1 MNRGV
6 ITAALLALGGLALVA
21 YSALFVVDQRYQA
34 LVLQFGEPVRVVKDP
49 GLQIKLPFVQN
60 VVYMDKRLLG
70 LDAPTE
76 EVLAADQ
83 KRLVVNAFARYRIVD
98 PLRFYQAVGTD
109 AVARSRLGTVV
120 NSSIR
125 RVLGSAPLASMLTA
139 DRSQLMRQISDLV
152 NHEASEMGIEMIDVR
167 IKRADLPEATS
178 VAIYRRMQAERERE
192 AKEIR
197 AQGFETSQ
205 RIKSR
210 ADRERTVLIAEAKRD
225 AEILRGQGDA
235 QSIAIFADAFGRDID
250 FFSFY
255 RSMQAYREALGGNN
269 TTFVMSPD
277 SEFFR
282 YLESV
287 AGHVPSRK

>member
-6 ITAALLALGGLALVA
+6 VTAVLIVLGALGMVA
-21 YSALFVVDQRYQA
+21 YSALFVVDQRFQA
-34 LVLQFGEPVRVVKDP
+34 LVLQFGEPIRVVKDP
-49 GLQIKLPFVQN
+49 GLQVKMPFVQN

-83 KRLVVNAFARYRIVD
+83 KRLVVNAFARYKIVD

-125 RVLGSAPLASMLTA
+125 RVLGSAPLSSMLTA

-152 NHEASEMGIEMIDVR
+152 NHEAAEMGIEMVDVR

-225 AEILRGQGDA
+225 AEVLRGQGDA
-235 QSIAIFADAFGRDID
+235 QSIAIFAEAFGRDID
-250 FFSFY
+250 FFTFY
-255 RSMQAYREALGGNN
+255 RSMQAYREALGAAN

-282 YLESV
+282 FLESV
-287 AGHVPSRK
+287 SGVQPKR

>member
-1 MNRGV
+1 
-6 ITAALLALGGLALVA
+6 
-21 YSALFVVDQRYQA
+21 
-34 LVLQFGEPVRVVKDP
+34 
-49 GLQIKLPFVQN
+49 
-60 VVYMDKRLLG
+60 MDKRLLG

-98 PLRFYQAVGTD
+98 PLRYYQAVGTD

-192 AKEIR
+192 ANEIR

-210 ADRERTVLIAEAKRD
+210 ADRERT
-225 AEILRGQGDA
+225 EI
-235 QSIAIFADAFGRDID
+235 GR
-250 FFSFY
+250 
-255 RSMQAYREALGGNN
+255 A
-269 TTFVMSPD
+269 
-277 SEFFR
+277 
-282 YLESV
+282 
-287 AGHVPSRK
+287 HV

>member
-1 MNRGV
+1 MNRGIV
-6 ITAALLALGGLALVA
+6 TAVLIVLGALGMVA
-21 YSALFVVDQRYQA
+21 YSALFVVDQRFQA
-34 LVLQFGEPVRVVKDP
+34 LVLQFGEPIRVVKAP
-49 GLQIKLPFVQN
+49 GLQVKMPFVQN

-83 KRLVVNAFARYRIVD
+83 KRLVVNAFARYKIVD

-125 RVLGSAPLASMLTA
+125 RVLGSAPLSSMLTA

-152 NHEASEMGIEMIDVR
+152 NQEAAEMGIEMVDVR

-225 AEILRGQGDA
+225 AEVLRGQGDA
-235 QSIAIFADAFGRDID
+235 QSIAIFAEAFGRDID
-250 FFSFY
+250 FFTFY
-255 RSMQAYREALGGNN
+255 RSMQAYREALGAAN

-282 YLESV
+282 FLESV
-287 AGHVPSRK
+287 SGVQPKR

>member
-6 ITAALLALGGLALVA
+6 ITAALVALGALGMVA
-21 YSALFVVDQRYQA
+21 FSAFFVVDQRYQA
-34 LVLQFGEPVRVVKDP
+34 LVLQLGEPVRVVKDP
-49 GLQIKLPFVQN
+49 GLQLKMPFIQN

-83 KRLVVNAFARYRIVD
+83 KRLVVNAFARYKIVD
-98 PLRFYQAVGTD
+98 PLRFYQAVGSD

-125 RVLGSAPLASMLTA
+125 RVLGSAPLAAMLTA

-152 NHEASEMGIEMIDVR
+152 NHEATEMGIEMVDVR

-225 AEILRGQGDA
+225 SEVLRGQGDA
-235 QSIAIFADAFGRDID
+235 TSIAIFAEAFGRDID
-250 FFSFY
+250 FFTFY
-255 RSMQAYREALGGNN
+255 RSMQAYREALGASN

-282 YLESV
+282 FLENV
-287 AGHVPSRK
+287 AGHPPNKK

>member
-1 MNRGV
+1 MNRGA
-6 ITAALLALGGLALVA
+6 ITAGLVALGALAVVA
-21 YSALFVVDQRYQA
+21 YSALFVVDQRFQA
-34 LVLQFGEPVRVVKDP
+34 LVLQLGEPVRVVRDP
-49 GLQIKLPFVQN
+49 GLQVKMPFIQN

-83 KRLVVNAFARYRIVD
+83 KRLVVNAFARYKIVD

-109 AVARSRLGTVV
+109 AGARSRLGTVV

-125 RVLGSAPLASMLTA
+125 RVLGSAPLSAMLSS
-139 DRSQLMRQISDLV
+139 DRSQLMRQISELV
-152 NHEASEMGIEMIDVR
+152 NHEATEMGIEMVDVR

-178 VAIYRRMQAERERE
+178 VAIYRRMQAERDRE

-225 AEILRGQGDA
+225 SEILRGQGDA
-235 QSIAIFADAFGRDID
+235 ESIKIFAESFGRDID
-250 FFSFY
+250 FFTFY
-255 RSMQAYREALGGNN
+255 RSMQAYREALGAAN

-282 YLESV
+282 FLENV
-287 AGHVPSRK
+287 AGHPPAKK